1 MTQRLRDAAS
11 DVAREML
18 SETGDRWR
26 HTQAVAAR
34 AEAIEGTVYPEDRD
48 VLVAAAW
55 LHDVGYAPPLVETGF
70 HPLDGARYLA
80 TRGFDERLCALVAQH
95 SGARFEAAER
105 GLSDQ
110 LAPYGL
116 EDSPV
121 MDALVVAD
129 FTTGPQGQ
137 PLTYEARIAEIL
149 RRYPSDSAVHRAI
162 SIASEELSVHLER
175 VERRLLAAY
184 PDVRG

>member
-1 MTQRLRDAAS
+1 MTEGLRDRAS
-11 DVAREML
+11 SVAREML
-18 SETGDRWR
+18 SDLGDRWS
-26 HTQAVAAR
+26 HTRAVAAR
-34 AEAIEGTVYPEDRD
+34 AESIETSVVSAERD
-48 VLVAAAW
+48 LLVAAAW
-55 LHDVGYAPPLVETGF
+55 LHDVGYSPALVETGF
-70 HPLDGARYLA
+70 HPLDGARFLA

-105 GLSDQ
+105 GLSEQ
-110 LAPYGL
+110 LAAYEL

-149 RRYPSDSAVHRAI
+149 KRYPPDSVVHRAI
-162 SIASEELSVHLER
+162 STASGELLIHVER
-175 VERRLLAAY
+175 VERRLLAA
-184 PDVRG
+184 G

>member
-1 MTQRLRDAAS
+1 
-11 DVAREML
+11 ML

-26 HTQAVAAR
+26 HTRAVAAR
-34 AEAIEGTVYPEDRD
+34 AEAFQDTVDPEDRD

-55 LHDVGYAPPLVETGF
+55 LHDVGYAPPLVDTGF
-70 HPLDGARYLA
+70 HPLDGARFLA

-95 SGARFEAAER
+95 SGARFEAVER

-110 LAPYGL
+110 LAAYQM

-137 PLTYEARIAEIL
+137 ALSYEARIAEIL
-149 RRYPSDSAVHRAI
+149 RRYPPASVVHRAI
-162 SIASEELSVHLER
+162 SIARGELAVHVER
-175 VERRLLAAY
+175 VERRLLAAM
-184 PDVRG
+184 

>member
-1 MTQRLRDAAS
+1 MTKELRHAAS
-11 DVAREML
+11 GVARELL
-18 SETGDRWR
+18 SEMGDRWR

-34 AEAIEGTVYPEDRD
+34 AEAIGASVGPEERD
-48 VLVAAAW
+48 LLVAAAW
-55 LHDVGYAPPLVETGF
+55 LHDVGYSPALVETGF
-70 HPLDGARYLA
+70 HPLDGARFLA
-80 TRGFDERLCALVAQH
+80 RRGFDERLCALIAQH

-105 GLSDQ
+105 GLSEE
-110 LAPYGL
+110 LAAYEL

-149 RRYPSDSAVHRAI
+149 KRYPPDSVVHRAI
-162 SIASEELSVHLER
+162 STASGELLIHVER
-175 VERRLLAAY
+175 VERRLLAA
-184 PDVRG
+184 G

>member
-1 MTQRLRDAAS
+1 MAEQLRDAAS
-11 DVAREML
+11 RTAREML
-18 SETGDRWR
+18 SAMGDRWR

-34 AEAIEGTVYPEDRD
+34 AEAIERTVEPDDRD
-48 VLVAAAW
+48 LLVAAAW

-70 HPLDGARYLA
+70 HPLDGARFLA
-80 TRGFDERLCALVAQH
+80 ARGFGRRLCALVAHH

-105 GLSDQ
+105 GLSEQ
-110 LAPYGL
+110 LGDYGL

-137 PLTYEARIAEIL
+137 RLSYEARIAEIL
-149 RRYPSDSAVHRAI
+149 RRYPPDSEVHRAI
-162 SIASEELSVHLER
+162 AIAGDELTVHVER
-175 VERRLLAAY
+175 VQRRLLAAM
-184 PDVRG
+184 

>member
-1 MTQRLRDAAS
+1 MTERLRDVAS
-11 DVAREML
+11 GVAREML

-26 HTQAVAAR
+26 HTQAVSAR
-34 AEAIEGTVYPEDRD
+34 AEAIEDTVEPEDRD
-48 VLVAAAW
+48 LLVAAAW
-55 LHDVGYAPPLVETGF
+55 LHDVGYAPPLVDTGF
-70 HPLDGARYLA
+70 HPLDGARFLA
-80 TRGFDERLCALVAQH
+80 ARGFGLRLCALVAHH

-110 LAPYGL
+110 LADYEL

-137 PLTYEARIAEIL
+137 RLTYAARIAEIL
-149 RRYPSDSAVHRAI
+149 RRYPPDSEVHRAI
-162 SIASEELSVHLER
+162 TRASSELEVHVER
-175 VERRLLAAY
+175 VERRLLAA
-184 PDVRG
+184 R